1 MERSPFTR
9 GQWTSQSL
17 RITAKELS
25 IVNKRGT
32 AALRERFS
40 KYQKA
45 AEEASSER
53 KKGNTENLPPT
64 LRKGTLSILKK
75 KWEIPE
81 NSSAQPVLPKSPVR
95 INRADSRAQ
104 IAAVSPKADSS
115 FVPLSESD
123 QNSETIPRVESP
135 RSPGVLS
142 RFPYPGTESEGQAE
156 LKMERILSKE
166 GNEVEN
172 GTAQDLTISPKIE
185 KFNVPLNSLKMMF
198 EKGDAHVQPKYR
210 HHETP
215 VKGKSAL
222 VFSTLS
228 CSVLERI
235 RTAADCSRQQATRDH
250 LKSDVSR
257 KWLDKTAEGSC
268 LIEDLERKAREGNSS
283 GFDHTSSGTSPD
295 KTESKVGTELAD
307 MQEQTSVK
315 DRMALYQ
322 ATASQKETSIQS
334 PTTLDEHMLPGE
346 VINTKELW
354 GSQEASSP
362 KKLPQSDICT
372 SDNEMNAGNRNEQ
385 KENVPPVPLTS
396 TLPHAELQ
404 KGSVFEASHAWKNS
418 TYEKQGNSQVNVEN
432 EERMPKLSTQG
443 ITQQRST
450 AEIQSSPAKS
460 VKKFQLLARELCVTC
475 QKTVYPMER
484 LVANQ
489 QVFHNFCFRC
499 SHCNTKLSIGNFASL
514 HGNVYC
520 KPHFSQLFK
529 SKGNYD
535 EGFGH
540 KPHKELWMAK
550 TECDTTEHKNEVA
563 TNKSETKTENSGV
576 DELSILKVGVLAASM
591 EALVTSTPPEKM
603 EKPVETRKLKIA
615 WPPPNEAVSK
625 GIGSSE
631 ESLRVNKPK
640 WPPEDDFQHLT
651 KRNSEFIGTSR
662 LRRSAS
668 LKERCRPFT
677 IAAPLR
683 PIAIKEPGRNPSAKN
698 TTQDLIIKEREA
710 KRETDEWKNEQESTL
725 ENEHEQ
731 PVTTE
736 LKGMQDDL
744 VTEKVV
750 EVKSNK
756 KLLQDKDVEELH
768 LHKEEAREPDFLE
781 CEEQESNQKMVEL
794 QTSGETVSSNE
805 HVPENERKLEDIG
818 FWDGD
823 ETEVEG
829 TEELSV
835 EEQIKR
841 NRCYEDED

>member
-1 MERSPFTR
+1 MERSPFSR

-81 NSSAQPVLPKSPVR
+81 NPPAQPVPQKSPVR

-104 IAAVSPKADSS
+104 VAAVSPKADAS

-123 QNSETIPRVESP
+123 QNSETTIRVKSP

-142 RFPYPGTESEGQAE
+142 RFPYPGIESEGQAE
-156 LKMERILSKE
+156 LKMERMLLKE

-198 EKGDAHVQPKYR
+198 EKGEANVQSKHR

-215 VKGKSAL
+215 VK
-222 VFSTLS
+222 
-228 CSVLERI
+228 
-235 RTAADCSRQQATRDH
+235 QATRDQH
-250 LKSDVSR
+250 LKSDVSK
-257 KWLDKTAEGSC
+257 KWLDKTMEGSC
-268 LIEDLERKAREGNSS
+268 LIEDVENKAREGSTSDLKSND
-283 GFDHTSSGTSPD
+283 FDHTSPGTSPD

-322 ATASQKETSIQS
+322 AAAPQTETSIQS
-334 PTTLDEHMLPGE
+334 PTTLEEQMLSGE
-346 VINTKELW
+346 VISTKELW
-354 GSQEASSP
+354 ESREVPIP
-362 KKLPQSDICT
+362 KKLPQFGIST
-372 SDNEMNAGNRNEQ
+372 SDLVISAGNGNEQ
-385 KENVPPVPLTS
+385 KENVPPVPFTS
-396 TLPHAELQ
+396 TSPHAELQ
-404 KGSVFEASHAWKNS
+404 KGSVIETAPNSWKS
-418 TYEKQGNSQVNVEN
+418 SAYEKQVDGQVSVEN
-432 EERMPKLSTQG
+432 EEGTLKLSAQG
-443 ITQQRST
+443 IKQQRST
-450 AEIQSSPAKS
+450 TEIQSSPTKS
-460 VKKFQLLARELCVTC
+460 FKKFQLPARELCVTC

-489 QVFHNFCFRC
+489 QVFHTACFRC

-550 TECDTTEHKNEVA
+550 NESDTAE
-563 TNKSETKTENSGV
+563 NKSEVAMDKSEAKTENSGI
-576 DELSILKVGVLAASM
+576 DEFSILKVGVLAASM
-591 EALVTSTPPEKM
+591 EAMVTSSSPEKV

-615 WPPPNEAVSK
+615 WPPPTETGSK
-625 GIGSSE
+625 GINSTE
-631 ESLRVNKPK
+631 ENLRVNKPK
-640 WPPEDDFQHLT
+640 WPPADDFQQMT
-651 KRNSEFIGTSR
+651 KRNSEFTGTSR

-677 IAAPLR
+677 IAAPLT
-683 PIAIKEPGRNPSAKN
+683 PIAIKEPGRNPPAKN
-698 TTQDLIIKEREA
+698 TVQNVMISKEKEA
-710 KRETDEWKNEQESTL
+710 KRETDELKNKD
-725 ENEHEQ
+725 Q
-731 PVTTE
+731 PSLKNDDKQLMTTE
-736 LKGMQDDL
+736 LKGKKEDS
-744 VTEKVV
+744 VTEEVV
-750 EVKSNK
+750 EVKSNDGQ
-756 KLLQDKDVEELH
+756 LLPDKAIEELH
-768 LHKEEAREPDFLE
+768 HNKEETREPEFLE
-781 CEEQESNQKMVEL
+781 CKEQESKQKPVKL
-794 QTSGETVSSNE
+794 QTSGDTLTSNE
-805 HVPENERKLEDIG
+805 QIPENERKLEDVG

-823 ETEVEG
+823 ENEVEENEDVEE

>member
-81 NSSAQPVLPKSPVR
+81 SSTAQPVPPKSPVR

-123 QNSETIPRVESP
+123 QNLETTTRVKSP

-142 RFPYPGTESEGQAE
+142 RFPYPGTECEGQAE
-156 LKMERILSKE
+156 LKMEKMLSKE

-198 EKGDAHVQPKYR
+198 EKGDAHIPLKHR
-210 HHETP
+210 HHEIP
-215 VKGKSAL
+215 AK
-222 VFSTLS
+222 
-228 CSVLERI
+228 
-235 RTAADCSRQQATRDH
+235 
-250 LKSDVSR
+250 
-257 KWLDKTAEGSC
+257 
-268 LIEDLERKAREGNSS
+268 
-283 GFDHTSSGTSPD
+283 
-295 KTESKVGTELAD
+295 
-307 MQEQTSVK
+307 
-315 DRMALYQ
+315 
-322 ATASQKETSIQS
+322 
-334 PTTLDEHMLPGE
+334 TLDEQMLSGE
-346 VINTKELW
+346 VINTKEQW
-354 GSQEASSP
+354 GIKDSSNP
-362 KKLPQSDICT
+362 KKLPQCDIST
-372 SDNEMNAGNRNEQ
+372 SDLEMNAGNRNEQ
-385 KENVPPVPLTS
+385 KENVPPVPLTNTS
-396 TLPHAELQ
+396 SHAELQ
-404 KGSVFEASHAWKNS
+404 KESVIETSNLWKSS
-418 TYEKQGNSQVNVEN
+418 TYEKPGNGQVNVEK
-432 EERMPKLSTQG
+432 EEGTPKLSTQG
-443 ITQQRST
+443 RDQQRST
-450 AEIQSSPAKS
+450 AEIQSSPVKS
-460 VKKFQLLARELCVTC
+460 VKKFQLPARELCVTC

-550 TECDTTEHKNEVA
+550 TEPDTAEHKNEVVMD
-563 TNKSETKTENSGV
+563 KSEAKTENSGV
-576 DELSILKVGVLAASM
+576 DELSIRKVGVLAASM
-591 EALVTSTPPEKM
+591 EALNTSNSPEKA

-615 WPPPNEAVSK
+615 WPPPTEAGSK
-625 GIGSSE
+625 GISCSE

-651 KRNSEFIGTSR
+651 KRNSEFSGTSR

-683 PIAIKEPGRNPSAKN
+683 PIAIKEPGRNLSAKN
-698 TTQDLIIKEREA
+698 ITQDVITKEREA
-710 KRETDEWKNEQESTL
+710 KRETEQPKNENQSSL
-725 ENEHEQ
+725 DNEHEQ

-736 LKGMQDDL
+736 LKGMKEDP
-744 VTEKVV
+744 VTEEVV

-756 KLLQDKDVEELH
+756 ELLQDKDVEELH
-768 LHKEEAREPDFLE
+768 FRKEEAREPNYLE
-781 CEEQESNQKMVEL
+781 CEEQQSKQKTVEL
-794 QTSGETVSSNE
+794 QTSGDTLALDE
-805 HVPENERKLEDIG
+805 HIPENETKLEDVG
-818 FWDGD
+818 FWDG
-823 ETEVEG
+823 EENEVEE

>member
-1 MERSPFTR
+1 MQLKPMWFEPGKPIEDMERSPFTR

-81 NSSAQPVLPKSPVR
+81 SSTAQPVPPKSPVR

-123 QNSETIPRVESP
+123 QNLETTTRVKSP

-142 RFPYPGTESEGQAE
+142 RFPYPGTECEGQAE
-156 LKMERILSKE
+156 LKMEKMLSKE

-172 GTAQDLTISPKIE
+172 GTAQDLTNSPKIE

-198 EKGDAHVQPKYR
+198 EKGDAHIPLKHR
-210 HHETP
+210 HHEIP
-215 VKGKSAL
+215 AK
-222 VFSTLS
+222 
-228 CSVLERI
+228 
-235 RTAADCSRQQATRDH
+235 QANKDQH
-250 LKSDVSR
+250 LKSDVSK
-257 KWLDKTAEGSC
+257 KWLDKTAEASC
-268 LIEDLERKAREGNSS
+268 LIEDIERKAREENSS
-283 GFDHTSSGTSPD
+283 GFDHTSPGTSPD
-295 KTESKVGTELAD
+295 KTESKVGTKLAD

-322 ATASQKETSIQS
+322 ATAPQKETSIQS
-334 PTTLDEHMLPGE
+334 PTESMIETS
-346 VINTKELW
+346 NLW
-354 GSQEASSP
+354 NS
-362 KKLPQSDICT
+362 
-372 SDNEMNAGNRNEQ
+372 
-385 KENVPPVPLTS
+385 
-396 TLPHAELQ
+396 
-404 KGSVFEASHAWKNS
+404 S
-418 TYEKQGNSQVNVEN
+418 TYEKPGNSQVNVEK
-432 EERMPKLSTQG
+432 EEGMPKLSTLG
-443 ITQQRST
+443 INQQRST

-460 VKKFQLLARELCVTC
+460 VKKFQLPARELCVTC

-550 TECDTTEHKNEVA
+550 TEPDTAEHKNEVVMD
-563 TNKSETKTENSGV
+563 KSEAKTENSGV
-576 DELSILKVGVLAASM
+576 DELSIRKVGVLAASM
-591 EALVTSTPPEKM
+591 EALNTSNSPEKA

-615 WPPPNEAVSK
+615 WPPPTEAGSK
-625 GIGSSE
+625 GISCSE
-631 ESLRVNKPK
+631 DGLQVNKPK

-651 KRNSEFIGTSR
+651 KRNSEFSGTSR

-683 PIAIKEPGRNPSAKN
+683 PIAIKEPGRNLSVKN
-698 TTQDLIIKEREA
+698 ITQDVITKEREA
-710 KRETDEWKNEQESTL
+710 KRETEQQKNENKSSL
-725 ENEHEQ
+725 DNEPEQ

-736 LKGMQDDL
+736 LKGMKEDP
-744 VTEKVV
+744 VTEEVV

-756 KLLQDKDVEELH
+756 ELLQDKDVEELH
-768 LHKEEAREPDFLE
+768 LRKEEAREPNFLE
-781 CEEQESNQKMVEL
+781 CEEQQSKQKTVEL
-794 QTSGETVSSNE
+794 QTSRDTLALDE
-805 HVPENERKLEDIG
+805 HIPENETKLEDVG
-818 FWDGD
+818 FWDG
-823 ETEVEG
+823 EENEVEE

>member
-1 MERSPFTR
+1 MERSPFSR

-81 NSSAQPVLPKSPVR
+81 NPSAQPVPQKSPVR
-95 INRADSRAQ
+95 INRSDSRAQ
-104 IAAVSPKADSS
+104 VASVSPKADAS

-123 QNSETIPRVESP
+123 QNSETTIRVKSP

-142 RFPYPGTESEGQAE
+142 RFPYPGIESEGQAE
-156 LKMERILSKE
+156 LKMERMLVKE

-198 EKGDAHVQPKYR
+198 EKGEVNVQSKCR
-210 HHETP
+210 HHEIP
-215 VKGKSAL
+215 VK
-222 VFSTLS
+222 
-228 CSVLERI
+228 
-235 RTAADCSRQQATRDH
+235 ATRDQH
-250 LKSDVSR
+250 FKSDVSK
-257 KWLDKTAEGSC
+257 KWLDKTMESSC
-268 LIEDLERKAREGNSS
+268 LIEDVENKAREGSTSALKSND
-283 GFDHTSSGTSPD
+283 FDHTSPGTSPD

-322 ATASQKETSIQS
+322 AAASQKETSIQS
-334 PTTLDEHMLPGE
+334 PTTLEEQMLSGE
-346 VINTKELW
+346 TISTKELW
-354 GSQEASSP
+354 ESKEVPDP
-362 KKLPQSDICT
+362 KLLLQSDIST
-372 SDNEMNAGNRNEQ
+372 INLEINAGNGNEQ
-385 KENVPPVPLTS
+385 KENVPPVSSTS
-396 TLPHAELQ
+396 TSPHHAELQ
-404 KGSVFEASHAWKNS
+404 KGSVIETTPNSWKSS
-418 TYEKQGNSQVNVEN
+418 TYEKQVDGQVKVEN
-432 EERMPKLSTQG
+432 EEGTPKLSAQG
-443 ITQQRST
+443 IKQQRST
-450 AEIQSSPAKS
+450 TEIQSSPAKS
-460 VKKFQLLARELCVTC
+460 LKKFQLPARELCVTC

-489 QVFHNFCFRC
+489 QIFHNICFRC
-499 SHCNTKLSIGNFASL
+499 SYCNTKLSIGNFASL

-550 TECDTTEHKNEVA
+550 NESDTAE
-563 TNKSETKTENSGV
+563 NKSEVAMDKPEAKTENSGV

-591 EALVTSTPPEKM
+591 EALVTSPSPEKV

-615 WPPPNEAVSK
+615 WPPPTETGGK
-625 GIGSSE
+625 GVNSAE
-631 ESLRVNKPK
+631 ENLRVNKPK
-640 WPPEDDFQHLT
+640 WPPEDDFQQMT
-651 KRNSEFIGTSR
+651 KRNSEFSGTSR

-677 IAAPLR
+677 IAAPLT
-683 PIAIKEPGRNPSAKN
+683 PIAIKEPGKNQPAKN
-698 TTQDLIIKEREA
+698 TAQNAMIGKEKEA
-710 KRETDEWKNEQESTL
+710 KRETNELKNKNKPSLKNED
-725 ENEHEQ
+725 EQ
-731 PVTTE
+731 LMTTE
-736 LKGMQDDL
+736 LKGKKEDS
-744 VTEKVV
+744 VTEEVV
-750 EVKSNK
+750 EVKSNNGE
-756 KLLQDKDVEELH
+756 LLPDKDVEELH
-768 LHKEEAREPDFLE
+768 LNKEEVREPDFLE
-781 CEEQESNQKMVEL
+781 CEEQQSKQPVKL
-794 QTSGETVSSNE
+794 QTSRETLASSE
-805 HVPENERKLEDIG
+805 QIPENERKLEDVG

-823 ETEVEG
+823 ENEVEG
-829 TEELSV
+829 NEEVEETEELSV

>member
-1 MERSPFTR
+1 MERSSFTR

-81 NSSAQPVLPKSPVR
+81 SSTAQPVPPKSPVR

-123 QNSETIPRVESP
+123 QNLETTTRVKSP

-142 RFPYPGTESEGQAE
+142 RFPYPGTECEGQAE
-156 LKMERILSKE
+156 LKMEKMLSKE

-198 EKGDAHVQPKYR
+198 EKGDAHIPLKHR
-210 HHETP
+210 HHEIP
-215 VKGKSAL
+215 AK
-222 VFSTLS
+222 
-228 CSVLERI
+228 
-235 RTAADCSRQQATRDH
+235 
-250 LKSDVSR
+250 
-257 KWLDKTAEGSC
+257 
-268 LIEDLERKAREGNSS
+268 
-283 GFDHTSSGTSPD
+283 
-295 KTESKVGTELAD
+295 
-307 MQEQTSVK
+307 
-315 DRMALYQ
+315 
-322 ATASQKETSIQS
+322 
-334 PTTLDEHMLPGE
+334 TLDEQMLSGE
-346 VINTKELW
+346 VINTKEQW
-354 GSQEASSP
+354 GIKDSSNP
-362 KKLPQSDICT
+362 KRLPQCDIST
-372 SDNEMNAGNRNEQ
+372 SDLEMNAGNRNEQ
-385 KENVPPVPLTS
+385 KENVPPVPLTNTS
-396 TLPHAELQ
+396 SHAELQ
-404 KGSVFEASHAWKNS
+404 KESVIETSNLWKSS
-418 TYEKQGNSQVNVEN
+418 TYEKPGNSQVNVEK
-432 EERMPKLSTQG
+432 EEGTPKLSTLG
-443 ITQQRST
+443 INQQRST

-460 VKKFQLLARELCVTC
+460 VKKFQLPARELCVTC

-550 TECDTTEHKNEVA
+550 TEPDTAEHKNEVVMD
-563 TNKSETKTENSGV
+563 KSEAKTENSGV
-576 DELSILKVGVLAASM
+576 DELSIRKVGVLAASM
-591 EALVTSTPPEKM
+591 EALNTSNSPEKA

-615 WPPPNEAVSK
+615 WPPPTEAGSK
-625 GIGSSE
+625 GIGCSE

-651 KRNSEFIGTSR
+651 KRNSEFSGTSR

-683 PIAIKEPGRNPSAKN
+683 PIAIKEPGRNLSAKN
-698 TTQDLIIKEREA
+698 ITQDVITKEREA
-710 KRETDEWKNEQESTL
+710 KRETEQQKNENKSSL
-725 ENEHEQ
+725 DNEHEQ

-736 LKGMQDDL
+736 LKGMKEDP
-744 VTEKVV
+744 VTEEVV
-750 EVKSNK
+750 EVKSK
-756 KLLQDKDVEELH
+756 KELLQDKDVEELH
-768 LHKEEAREPDFLE
+768 FRKEEAREPNFLE
-781 CEEQESNQKMVEL
+781 CEEQQSKQKTVEL
-794 QTSGETVSSNE
+794 QTSGDMLALDE
-805 HVPENERKLEDIG
+805 HIPENETKLEDVG
-818 FWDGD
+818 FWDG
-823 ETEVEG
+823 EENEVEE

>member
-1 MERSPFTR
+1 MERSPFSR

-45 AEEASSER
+45 AEEANSER
-53 KKGNTENLPPT
+53 KKGNTENLPPA

-81 NSSAQPVLPKSPVR
+81 NPTAQSAPQKSPVR
-95 INRADSRAQ
+95 INRSDSRARV
-104 IAAVSPKADSS
+104 ASVGPKADTG

-123 QNSETIPRVESP
+123 QNSETTIRVKSP

-142 RFPYPGTESEGQAE
+142 RFPYPGIESEGQAD
-156 LKMERILSKE
+156 LKMERMLLKE
-166 GNEVEN
+166 GNEVAN
-172 GTAQDLTISPKIE
+172 GTAQDLTISPRIE

-198 EKGDAHVQPKYR
+198 EKGEANGQSKHR
-210 HHETP
+210 HHEIP
-215 VKGKSAL
+215 VK
-222 VFSTLS
+222 
-228 CSVLERI
+228 
-235 RTAADCSRQQATRDH
+235 TARDQH
-250 LKSDVSR
+250 FKSDVSK
-257 KWLDKTAEGSC
+257 KWLDKTMESSC
-268 LIEDLERKAREGNSS
+268 LIEDMENTAREGSTSDLKSNDFGDLMSRAVPNIE
-283 GFDHTSSGTSPD
+283 DHTSPGTSPD

-315 DRMALYQ
+315 NRMALYQ
-322 ATASQKETSIQS
+322 AAASQKETSIQS
-334 PTTLDEHMLPGE
+334 PTTLEEQMSSGDM
-346 VINTKELW
+346 ISTKELW
-354 GSQEASSP
+354 ESEDVPDP
-362 KKLPQSDICT
+362 KKLPQSDIST
-372 SDNEMNAGNRNEQ
+372 SDLEINADNGNEQ
-385 KENVPPVPLTS
+385 KENVPPVSFTS
-396 TLPHAELQ
+396 TSPRHVESP
-404 KGSVFEASHAWKNS
+404 KGSVSETTPNSWKSSAS
-418 TYEKQGNSQVNVEN
+418 EKQVDCQVNVEN
-432 EERMPKLSTQG
+432 EGGTPKLPVQG
-443 ITQQRST
+443 IKQPRST
-450 AEIQSSPAKS
+450 TEIQSSPAKS
-460 VKKFQLLARELCVTC
+460 FKKFQLPARESCVTC

-489 QVFHNFCFRC
+489 QIFHNVCFRC
-499 SHCNTKLSIGNFASL
+499 SHCNAKLSIGNFASL

-550 TECDTTEHKNEVA
+550 NESDA
-563 TNKSETKTENSGV
+563 AENKSEVAMDKPEAKTENTGV

-591 EALVTSTPPEKM
+591 EALGTSSSPEKV
-603 EKPVETRKLKIA
+603 EKSVETRKLKIA
-615 WPPPNEAVSK
+615 WPPPTEAGSK
-625 GIGSSE
+625 GVSSAE
-631 ESLRVNKPK
+631 ENLRVNKPK
-640 WPPEDDFQHLT
+640 WPPEDFQQMT

-677 IAAPLR
+677 IAAPLT
-683 PIAIKEPGRNPSAKN
+683 PVSVKEPGKNPSPKN
-698 TTQDLIIKEREA
+698 TAQNVIGTEKEV
-710 KRETDEWKNEQESTL
+710 KSETDELKNTNQPSLKNED
-725 ENEHEQ
+725 EQ
-731 PVTTE
+731 LMTTE
-736 LKGMQDDL
+736 LKGKKEDS
-744 VTEKVV
+744 VTEEVV
-750 EVKSNK
+750 DVKCSNGQ
-756 KLLQDKDVEELH
+756 LLLDEDVEELY
-768 LHKEEAREPDFLE
+768 LNKEAREPDFLE
-781 CEEQESNQKMVEL
+781 YEEQESKQKPVKL
-794 QTSGETVSSNE
+794 QTSGDTLTSNE
-805 HVPENERKLEDIG
+805 QIPENERKLEDVG

-823 ETEVEG
+823 ENEEVEENEVEE

>member
-9 GQWTSQSL
+9 GQWASQSL

-81 NSSAQPVLPKSPVR
+81 NSTAQPVLPKSPVR

-104 IAAVSPKADSS
+104 IAAVSPKAYSS

-123 QNSETIPRVESP
+123 QNLETTPRVKSP

-172 GTAQDLTISPKIE
+172 GTAQDLTVSSKIE

-198 EKGDAHVQPKYR
+198 EKGDAHVQPKHR
-210 HHETP
+210 HHESP
-215 VKGKSAL
+215 VK
-222 VFSTLS
+222 
-228 CSVLERI
+228 
-235 RTAADCSRQQATRDH
+235 ATRDP
-250 LKSDVSR
+250 LKSDVSK

-268 LIEDLERKAREGNSS
+268 LIEDIERKAREGNSS

-334 PTTLDEHMLPGE
+334 PTTLDEHMLSGE

-354 GSQEASSP
+354 GSREASNP
-362 KKLPQSDICT
+362 KKLPQSDIST
-372 SDNEMNAGNRNEQ
+372 SDIEMNAGNRNEQ

-396 TLPHAELQ
+396 TPPHAELQ
-404 KGSVFEASHAWKNS
+404 KGSVVETSNAWKNS
-418 TYEKQGNSQVNVEN
+418 TYEKPGNSQVNVEN
-432 EERMPKLSTQG
+432 EEGTPKLSTQG
-443 ITQQRST
+443 IKQQRST

-460 VKKFQLLARELCVTC
+460 VKKFQLPARELCVTC

-550 TECDTTEHKNEVA
+550 TESDTTERKNEVA
-563 TNKSETKTENSGV
+563 MDKSETKTENSGV

-591 EALVTSTPPEKM
+591 EALVTSTPPEKV

-615 WPPPNEAVSK
+615 WPPPNEAGSK

-710 KRETDEWKNEQESTL
+710 KRETDERKNENESTL

-736 LKGMQDDL
+736 LEGTQEDL

-756 KLLQDKDVEELH
+756 KLLQDEDVEELH

-781 CEEQESNQKMVEL
+781 CEEQESKQKMVES
-794 QTSGETVSSNE
+794 QTSGETRTSNE
-805 HVPENERKLEDIG
+805 HIPENERKLEDIG

-829 TEELSV
+829 TAELSV

>member
-81 NSSAQPVLPKSPVR
+81 SSTAQPVPPKSPVR

-123 QNSETIPRVESP
+123 QNLETTTRVKSP

-142 RFPYPGTESEGQAE
+142 RFPYPGTECEGQAE
-156 LKMERILSKE
+156 LKMEKMLSKE

-198 EKGDAHVQPKYR
+198 EKGDAHIPLKHR
-210 HHETP
+210 HHEIP
-215 VKGKSAL
+215 AK
-222 VFSTLS
+222 
-228 CSVLERI
+228 
-235 RTAADCSRQQATRDH
+235 QANKDQH
-250 LKSDVSR
+250 LKSDVSK

-268 LIEDLERKAREGNSS
+268 LIEDIERKAREENSS
-283 GFDHTSSGTSPD
+283 GFDHTSPGTSPD
-295 KTESKVGTELAD
+295 KTESKVGTKLAD

-334 PTTLDEHMLPGE
+334 PTTLDEQMLSGE
-346 VINTKELW
+346 VINTKEQW
-354 GSQEASSP
+354 GIKDSSNP
-362 KKLPQSDICT
+362 KKLPQCDIST
-372 SDNEMNAGNRNEQ
+372 SDLEMNAGNRNEQ
-385 KENVPPVPLTS
+385 KENVPPVPLTNTS
-396 TLPHAELQ
+396 SHAELQ
-404 KGSVFEASHAWKNS
+404 KESVIETSNLWKSS
-418 TYEKQGNSQVNVEN
+418 TYEKPGNGQVNVEK
-432 EERMPKLSTQG
+432 EEGTPKLSTQG
-443 ITQQRST
+443 RDQQRST
-450 AEIQSSPAKS
+450 AEIQSSPVKS
-460 VKKFQLLARELCVTC
+460 VKKFQLPARELCVTC

-550 TECDTTEHKNEVA
+550 TEPDTAEHKNEVVMD
-563 TNKSETKTENSGV
+563 KSEAKTENSGV
-576 DELSILKVGVLAASM
+576 DELSIRKVGVLAASM
-591 EALVTSTPPEKM
+591 EALNTSNSPEKA

-615 WPPPNEAVSK
+615 WPPPTEAGSK
-625 GIGSSE
+625 GISCSE

-651 KRNSEFIGTSR
+651 KRNSEFSGTSR

-683 PIAIKEPGRNPSAKN
+683 PIAIKEPGRNLSAKN
-698 TTQDLIIKEREA
+698 ITQDVITKEREA
-710 KRETDEWKNEQESTL
+710 KRETEQPKNENQSSL
-725 ENEHEQ
+725 DNEHEQ

-736 LKGMQDDL
+736 LKGMKEDP
-744 VTEKVV
+744 VTEEVV

-756 KLLQDKDVEELH
+756 ELLQDKDVEELH
-768 LHKEEAREPDFLE
+768 FRKEEAREPNYLE
-781 CEEQESNQKMVEL
+781 CEEQQSKQKTVEL
-794 QTSGETVSSNE
+794 QTSGDTLALDE
-805 HVPENERKLEDIG
+805 HIPENETKLEDVG
-818 FWDGD
+818 FWDG
-823 ETEVEG
+823 EENEVEE